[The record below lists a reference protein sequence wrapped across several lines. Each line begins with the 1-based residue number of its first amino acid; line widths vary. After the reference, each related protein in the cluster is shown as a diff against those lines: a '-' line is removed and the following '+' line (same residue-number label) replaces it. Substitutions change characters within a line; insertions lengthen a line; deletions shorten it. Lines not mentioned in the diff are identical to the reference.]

1 MGSSDSEQDLHDGLG
16 PTGVLHTVGTKGAN
30 RALHAHLIPEKA
42 SPEAVSGGAVVVMTI
57 RVMSSGKGYEYL
69 LNSVVV
75 GDGDRDMG
83 TPLTRY
89 YTESGC
95 PPGTWIGTGLTSLDD
110 GRSVALA
117 DGDTVTEEQL
127 ARLLGEGVH
136 PVTGQRLGARFPSL
150 QPPRERIAARVA
162 RLDPGLQGEQ
172 REVAVQSIRDEELA
186 KTARTAVAGFD
197 LTFSPPKSVSVLWGV
212 ADAGTQDLIARA
224 HHAAMRDTIALL
236 EERVAATR
244 VGHGGIGQMPIV
256 GVIATAF
263 DHYDSRAADPQLHT
277 HVVVS
282 NKVQGEDGRW
292 RSLDSRRLHKATVA
306 LSASYNAFLTDHTAR
321 LLGVEWVPVD
331 RGKDRNTGWE
341 IAGVPADL
349 IAEFSQRTRGSGDG
363 AEGIEAAKNR
373 LIAQFV
379 AEHGRQPSKTT
390 IAKLRQQ
397 ATLETRPAKE
407 LHSLADL
414 TAQWRAR
421 ATLTL
426 GENATTWAQ
435 HVIAHGSDEARLRA
449 DDLGLE
455 QVDDLATVVL
465 MEVANRRA
473 TWGWWNVHAEAMRQI
488 TGIRFMTT
496 QDRIAVLDKIV
507 ARTEAESLRLTPEY
521 DRALPAHY
529 VDGEGNRFQPVDQIA
544 YSTQDI
550 LDAEQRLLTHSADE
564 TGPSLTAR
572 LVARHVSRRIGG
584 VRLAE
589 DQAVAISNIAR
600 SGHVLDLLV
609 GPAGAGKTTAL
620 RALHR
625 AWTAAH
631 GQDSVIGLAPSAAA
645 AEVLG
650 DSLSIRA
657 ENTAKFLY
665 EHGRDRWN
673 LKPGQLVL
681 VDEASL
687 AGTLALDRIA
697 AHAGEVGAKVVLI
710 GDWAQLSAV
719 ETGGAF
725 GMLVRHRHQVPELT
739 DVRRFAHEWEKT
751 ASLALRHGDPNALDA
766 YDANERIA
774 GGDVD
779 AMLDAVYEAWRSDRD
794 SGMVTLMIAGNGE
807 MVAQLNERARADLVE
822 AGAVEADGV
831 ALHDGTTAGV
841 GDLVVSRRNDRR
853 LSTGRAWVKNGD
865 RWQVARVYDDGS
877 IAVHRLGRGDQPH
890 GKTLVLPAKYARED
904 VELGYASTVHRAQ
917 GASVDSAH
925 ALVDPESASRELF
938 YVAMTRG
945 KQRNNAYVIVPDADE
960 FEAHLDPPKEQT
972 LTERLTAVLA
982 RSDADLSAIETLKL
996 EVDRHAS
1003 LDILLGEYDVLARE
1017 AQTER
1022 WAAFLDLAPFPENV
1036 ADDVFTSPYYE
1047 RLEAALARHEAAGHS
1062 PTTVLAQLA
1071 PRLEAEDAGHDP
1083 AAQLAGMIDQATQ
1096 HLPQGR
1102 GARMRR
1108 IAGLISTPAA
1118 PIADDVQ
1125 AALHDRQRLIEAA
1138 ARQLAHKAIDS
1149 GTAWTKRLGETHVPQ
1164 ADRGRWTTYVATIAL
1179 YRHRYGITG
1188 ASPIGDSKNIKT
1200 AEQAAEYRIVQGVV
1214 ARAQRFSTAL
1224 KNEPARRHGVRL
1236 GELHL

>member
-1 MGSSDSEQDLHDGLG
+1 M
-16 PTGVLHTVGTKGAN
+16 A
-30 RALHAHLIPEKA
+30 A
-42 SPEAVSGGAVVVMTI
+42 SGGAVMVMTI

-69 LNSVVV
+69 LNSVVA
-75 GDGDRDMG
+75 GDGQRDMG
-83 TPLTRY
+83 TPLTHY
-89 YTESGC
+89 YTETGC
-95 PPGTWIGTGLTSLDD
+95 PPGTWLGTGLTSLDD
-110 GRSVALA
+110 GRYLALA

-127 ARLLGEGVH
+127 ARLLGDGVH
-136 PVTGQRLGARFPSL
+136 PLTGGKLGTRFPSL

-162 RLDPGLQGEQ
+162 QLDPGLQGEQ
-172 REVAVQSIRDEELA
+172 REVAVQSIREEEHA
-186 KTARTAVAGFD
+186 KSPRTAVAGFD
-197 LTFSPPKSVSVLWGV
+197 LTFSPPKSLSALWGI
-212 ADAGTQDLIARA
+212 ADAGTQELIASA

-236 EERVAATR
+236 EARVAVTR
-244 VGHGGIGQMPIV
+244 VGHGGIAQMPIV

-292 RSLDSRRLHKATVA
+292 RTLDSRRLHKAA
-306 LSASYNAFLTDHTAR
+306 IAMSESYNAFLTDHTAR

-331 RGKDRNTGWE
+331 HGKDRNTGWE
-341 IAGVPADL
+341 IRQVPAAL
-349 IAEFSQRTRGSGDG
+349 LAEFSTRTAGGSG
-363 AEGIEAAKNR
+363 EGIADATQR
-373 LIAQFV
+373 LIEKFV
-379 AEHGRQPSKTT
+379 AEHGRQPSKAT
-390 IAKLRQQ
+390 IVKLRQQ

-421 ATLTL
+421 ASLTL
-426 GENATTWAQ
+426 GEDATTWAQ
-435 HVIAHGSDEARLRA
+435 HVIAHGSSEARLRA

-473 TWGWWNVHAEAMRQI
+473 TWGRWNVHAEAMRQI
-488 TGIRFMTT
+488 MGIRFMTT

-507 ARTEAESLRLTPEY
+507 ARAEAESLRLTPEY

-529 VDGEGNRFQPVDQIA
+529 IDGEGNRFQPVDQIA

-550 LDAEQRLLTHSADE
+550 LDAEHRLLTHSADE

-600 SGHVLDLLV
+600 SGRALDLLV

-673 LKPGQLVL
+673 LKTGQLVL

-697 AHAGEVGAKVVLI
+697 AHAAEVGAKVVLI

-739 DVRRFAHEWEKT
+739 DVRRFAQEWEKT
-751 ASLALRHGDPNALDA
+751 ASLALRRGDPKALDT
-766 YDANERIA
+766 YDDNDRIA

-779 AMLDAVYEAWRSDRD
+779 AMLDAVYEAWRADRD
-794 SGMVTLMIAGNGE
+794 NGMVTLMIAGNGE
-807 MVAQLNERARADLVE
+807 MVAQLNERARADLVN
-822 AGAVEADGV
+822 AGAVEANGI

-841 GDLVVSRRNDRR
+841 GDLVVTRRNDRR
-853 LSTGRAWVKNGD
+853 LSIGRSWAKNGD
-865 RWQVARVYDDGS
+865 RWQVAHVYDDGS
-877 IAVHRLGRGDQPH
+877 LAVRRLGRGDQPH
-890 GKTLVLPAKYARED
+890 GKALVLPAKYARED

-960 FEAHLDPPKEQT
+960 LEAHLDPPRERT

-982 RSDADLSAIETLKL
+982 RSDADLSATETLKL

-1003 LDILLGEYDVLARE
+1003 LDTLLREYDVLARE

-1022 WAAFLDLAPFPENV
+1022 WAALLDVAPFPEHV

-1047 RLEAALARHEAAGHS
+1047 HLESALARHEAAGHLAAV
-1062 PTTVLAQLA
+1062 VLTALA
-1071 PRLEAEDAGHDP
+1071 PRLKPGEDQADP
-1083 AAQLAGMIDQATQ
+1083 AAQLADMLDQATQ
-1096 HLPQGR
+1096 RLRPGKR
-1102 GARMRR
+1102 ARVRV
-1108 IAGLISTPAA
+1108 AGLIPRPAA
-1118 PIADDVQ
+1118 PISDDMET
-1125 AALHDRQRLIEAA
+1125 ALAQRQELIEAYARELLRDSQNVGA
-1138 ARQLAHKAIDS
+1138 AWVTKLGQPGSHPEALALWKAH
-1149 GTAWTKRLGETHVPQ
+1149 A
-1164 ADRGRWTTYVATIAL
+1164 ATVAL
-1179 YRHRYGITG
+1179 YRYRFEITG
-1188 ASPIGDSKNIKT
+1188 PAPLGDTKT
-1200 AEQAAEYRIVQGVV
+1200 IATADQAAEYV
-1214 ARAQRFSTAL
+1214 AAQAALGGLHRAGQQSTTHSSEPVRQRETSYM
-1224 KNEPARRHGVRL
+1224 HRL
-1236 GELHL
+1236 